1 MKRLTCEICGSTDL
15 IKQDGVF
22 VCHECGTKYSVEEA
36 KKLMVEGIAEV
47 TEPVDVQKMDRMDGS
62 DDLNNLHH
70 NDRSIREFANDVN
83 AMKYG
88 ETISE
93 IDPNS
98 EEALK
103 GEQYADI
110 ADIDIGEN
118 YTDLEQ
124 KTQENMLKEGGNE
137 GSNLGVALVV
147 VGIVFVVCLL
157 IKWGLG

>member
-1 MKRLTCEICGSTDL
+1 MKRI
-15 IKQDGVF
+15 
-22 VCHECGTKYSVEEA
+22 
-36 KKLMVEGIAEV
+36 
-47 TEPVDVQKMDRMDGS
+47 
-62 DDLNNLHH
+62 
-70 NDRSIREFANDVN
+70 
-83 AMKYG
+83 
-88 ETISE
+88 
-93 IDPNS
+93 
-98 EEALK
+98 LK
-103 GEQYADI
+103 I